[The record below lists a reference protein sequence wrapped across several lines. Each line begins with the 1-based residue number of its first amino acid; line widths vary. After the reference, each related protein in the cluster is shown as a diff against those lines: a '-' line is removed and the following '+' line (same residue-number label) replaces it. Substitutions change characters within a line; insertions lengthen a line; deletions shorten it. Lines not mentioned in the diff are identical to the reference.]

1 MPAARDASRSAPKT
15 LKVRAIGNSLGVV
28 LPKDVL
34 TSLGVGLGDELQVV
48 ETGRGVEI
56 SSFDADLNDAVK
68 WIEKGA
74 KRYRNTLRALSK

>member
-1 MPAARDASRSAPKT
+1 MAAPAKSMKT
-15 LKVRAIGNSLGVV
+15 LKIRAIGNSLGVV

-34 TSLGVGLGDELQVV
+34 ASLGVGRGDELQVV
-48 ETGRGVEI
+48 ETSRGIEI
-56 SSFDADLNDAVK
+56 STFDADLDDSMR